1 MRPIRTSYWVVAAL
15 SRDNGSA
22 RLRVVCQDTMD
33 FDQLVTFVAVAEL
46 GNFSRAAEKVLR
58 TQPAIS
64 AQIRKLEEENN
75 ARLFDRTKKAVTL
88 TPAGEH
94 FLEYARQLLAL
105 RNEALQVVADSGTEV
120 RGVLSI
126 GANETTFL
134 YVLPELL
141 ARYHSQHPDVRISVY
156 RNFSHKVL
164 QKVEDNVAE
173 LGVVTMPV
181 RSTSLVVVPIFRDP
195 LVWIAS
201 SESPMG
207 KKGTVSLRDLANE
220 DLILHK
226 MGSLRR
232 IMEKHLRPYRPQ
244 LKVTME
250 LTSAEMVK
258 KFVGAGLG
266 VSMICEAFVQEEVRE
281 KKLTILRTDAEVVH
295 RELGLVYRDSRS
307 LSRAANAFLLM
318 AMELAAKSKAG
329 AASRRPALETLE
341 VG

>member
-1 MRPIRTSYWVVAAL
+1 
-15 SRDNGSA
+15 
-22 RLRVVCQDTMD
+22 
-33 FDQLVTFVAVAEL
+33 
-46 GNFSRAAEKVLR
+46 
-58 TQPAIS
+58 
-64 AQIRKLEEENN
+64 
-75 ARLFDRTKKAVTL
+75 
-88 TPAGEH
+88 
-94 FLEYARQLLAL
+94 
-105 RNEALQVVADSGTEV
+105 
-120 RGVLSI
+120 
-126 GANETTFL
+126 
-134 YVLPELL
+134 VLPEVLS
-141 ARYHSQHPDVRISVY
+141 RYHSQHPDVRISVY

-201 SESPMG
+201 SQSP
-207 KKGTVSLRDLANE
+207 LAKQRHVTLKELAHE

-232 IMEKHLRPYRPQ
+232 IMEKQLRPYRPQ

-258 KFVGAGLG
+258 KFVTAGLG
-266 VSMICEAFVQEEVRE
+266 ISMISEAFVQEEVRE
-281 KKLTILRTDAEVVH
+281 RKLTILRPEAEIVY
-295 RELGLVYRDSRS
+295 RELGLVYRDGRS

-318 AMELAAKSKAG
+318 AIESLGKNKALAT
-329 AASRRPALETLE
+329 AARALETLE

>member
-1 MRPIRTSYWVVAAL
+1 
-15 SRDNGSA
+15 
-22 RLRVVCQDTMD
+22 MD

-75 ARLFDRTKKAVTL
+75 ARLFDRTKKSVTL
-88 TPAGEH
+88 TPAGER
-94 FLEYARQLLAL
+94 FLDYARQLLAL
-105 RNEALQVVADSGTEV
+105 RNEALQVVADAGTDV

-141 ARYHSQHPDVRISVY
+141 SRYHAQYPDVRISVY
-156 RNFSHKVL
+156 RSFSHKVL
-164 QKVEDNVAE
+164 QKVEDNVSE

-181 RSTSLVVVPIFRDP
+181 RSSSLVVVPIFRDP
-195 LVWIAS
+195 LVWIANGQ
-201 SESPMG
+201 SPLAKQG
-207 KKGTVSLRDLANE
+207 RVSLKELAHQ

-232 IMEKHLRPYRPQ
+232 IMEKQLRPYRPQ

-266 VSMICEAFVQEEVRE
+266 VSLICEAFVQEEIKE
-281 KKLTILRTDAEVVH
+281 KKLTILHTEAEVVH

-318 AMELAAKSKAG
+318 AMESLGKSRPVLAQA
-329 AASRRPALETLE
+329 RPLEALG

>member
-1 MRPIRTSYWVVAAL
+1 
-15 SRDNGSA
+15 
-22 RLRVVCQDTMD
+22 MD

-75 ARLFDRTKKAVTL
+75 ARLFDRTKKSVTL
-88 TPAGEH
+88 TPAGER
-94 FLEYARQLLAL
+94 FLEYARQLINL
-105 RNEALQVVADSGTEV
+105 RSEALQVVADSGTDV
-120 RGVLSI
+120 RGILSI

-141 ARYHSQHPDVRISVY
+141 SQYHAQHPEVRISVY

-181 RSTSLVVVPIFRDP
+181 RSSSLVVVPIFRDP

-201 SESPMG
+201 GKSPLARR
-207 KKGTVSLRDLANE
+207 KDLTLKELAQA

-232 IMEKHLRPYRPQ
+232 IMEKQLRPFRPQ

-258 KFVGAGLG
+258 KFVAAGLG
-266 VSMICEAFVQEEVRE
+266 VSMISEAFVQQEVRDGRI
-281 KKLTILRTDAEVVH
+281 TILRPPAETMY

-307 LSRAANAFLLM
+307 LSRAANTFLLM
-318 AMELAAKSKAG
+318 AMSQSKSKPR
-329 AASRRPALETLE
+329 AANAATAAQNAVAIP
-341 VG
+341 

>member
-1 MRPIRTSYWVVAAL
+1 
-15 SRDNGSA
+15 
-22 RLRVVCQDTMD
+22 MD

-75 ARLFDRTKKAVTL
+75 ARLFDRTKKSVTL
-88 TPAGEH
+88 TPAGER
-94 FLEYARQLLAL
+94 FLDYARQLLAL
-105 RNEALQVVADSGTEV
+105 RAEAMQVVADAGSDV
-120 RGVLSI
+120 RGVLAI

-141 ARYHSQHPDVRISVY
+141 ARYHAQHPDVRISVY

-181 RSTSLVVVPIFRDP
+181 RSSSLVVVPIFRDK

-201 SESPMG
+201 SQSP
-207 KKGTVSLRDLANE
+207 LAKQAAVTLKE
-220 DLILHK
+220 LAHQDLILHK

-232 IMEKHLRPYRPQ
+232 IQEKQLRPYRPQ

-258 KFVGAGLG
+258 KFVAAGLG
-266 VSMICEAFVQEEVRE
+266 VSMISEAFVQQEVRD
-281 KKLTILRTDAEVVH
+281 KKISILRPDGETMY

-307 LSRAANAFLLM
+307 LSRAASAFLLM
-318 AMELAAKSKAG
+318 AMEAMGKSKPVPAK
-329 AASRRPALETLE
+329 AAHPVEAMG
-341 VG
+341 VQ

>member
-1 MRPIRTSYWVVAAL
+1 
-15 SRDNGSA
+15 
-22 RLRVVCQDTMD
+22 MD

-75 ARLFDRTKKAVTL
+75 AKLFDRTKKAVTL
-88 TPAGEH
+88 TPAGER
-94 FLEYARQLLAL
+94 FLEYARQLLSL
-105 RNEALQVVADSGTEV
+105 RTEAMQVVADSGTDV
-120 RGVLSI
+120 RGMLSI

-134 YVLPELL
+134 YVLAELL
-141 ARYHSQHPDVRISVY
+141 SNYHAQYPDVRISVY

-181 RSTSLVVVPIFRDP
+181 RSSSLVVVPVFRDP
-195 LVWIAS
+195 LVWIVS
-201 SESPMG
+201 SKSPIA
-207 KKGTVSLRDLANE
+207 KQKEVSLKDLAHQ

-232 IMEKHLRPYRPQ
+232 IMEKQLRPFRPR

-258 KFVGAGLG
+258 KFVAAGLG
-266 VSMICEAFVQEEVRE
+266 LSMISEAFVQQEVRNGRI
-281 KKLTILRTDAEVVH
+281 TILRPPAETIY

-318 AMELAAKSKAG
+318 AMESLAKNKPPSSTPSPHFA
-329 AASRRPALETLE
+329 E
-341 VG
+341 VVAR

>member
-1 MRPIRTSYWVVAAL
+1 
-15 SRDNGSA
+15 
-22 RLRVVCQDTMD
+22 MD

-88 TPAGEH
+88 TPAGER
-94 FLEYARQLLAL
+94 FLDYARQLLAL
-105 RNEALQVVADSGTEV
+105 RSEALQVVADAGTDV

-141 ARYHSQHPDVRISVY
+141 ARYHAQYRDVRISVY

-164 QKVEDNVAE
+164 QKVEDNIAE
-173 LGVVTMPV
+173 IGVITMPV
-181 RSTSLVVVPIFRDP
+181 RSSSLVVVPIFRDP
-195 LVWIAS
+195 LVWIVNS
-201 SESPMG
+201 QSPLA
-207 KKGTVSLRDLANE
+207 KQKDVCLKDLADH

-232 IMEKHLRPYRPQ
+232 IMEKQLRPFRPQ

-258 KFVGAGLG
+258 KFVAAGLG
-266 VSMICEAFVQEEVRE
+266 VSMISEAFVQEEVRD
-281 KKLTILRTDAEVVH
+281 KKITILRPQPAETIH
-295 RELGLVYRDSRS
+295 RELGMVYRDSRS

-318 AMELAAKSKAG
+318 AMEHMGKSKPGGTSGPNPVVPQFAE
-329 AASRRPALETLE
+329 AMDAR
-341 VG
+341 